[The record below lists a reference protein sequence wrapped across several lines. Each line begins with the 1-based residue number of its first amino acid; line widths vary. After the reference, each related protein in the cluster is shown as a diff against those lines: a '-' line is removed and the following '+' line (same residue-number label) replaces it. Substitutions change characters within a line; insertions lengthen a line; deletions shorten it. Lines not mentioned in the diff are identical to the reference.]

1 MSPRAVLALI
11 VVLAAAA
18 LAGCSGGGDNTTAT
32 IGEGTITVP
41 SDVHGVYG
49 EVEAIL
55 DQLPYEAWY
64 TKCVV
69 AQVKRNIS
77 PSEAE
82 ELAGLP
88 EDEREEKGTLV
99 VSQAGPTCQ
108 ARHHQ
113 KPIVDPNASSKEL
126 DLLRAGTVDSM
137 KALAES
143 HGASDDQ
150 VACVEAGFGE
160 LPDKQ
165 VVAVVNGSKKVREG
179 ILLSIFKPCA
189 SSK

>member
-1 MSPRAVLALI
+1 MSPRAVLALTA
-11 VVLAAAA
+11 VLVAAA
-18 LAGCSGGGDNTTAT
+18 LVGCGGGSGDATAT

-64 TKCVV
+64 SKCVV
-69 AQVKRNIS
+69 AQVKKNLS
-77 PSEAE
+77 PREAE
-82 ELAGLP
+82 ALSGLP
-88 EDEREEKGTLV
+88 EKEREQKATLV

-108 ARHHQ
+108 ARHHL
-113 KPIVDPNASSKEL
+113 PVVDPNATGEEL
-126 DLLRAGTVDSM
+126 DLLRAGTADSM
-137 KALAES
+137 KTLAES
-143 HGASDDQ
+143 HGATEDQ
-150 VACVEAGFGE
+150 VACVEAGFSE
-160 LPDKQ
+160 LPDAK
-165 VVAVVNGSKKVREG
+165 VIAIVNGTKKVREG